1 MYWCPGFLLFQTNVT
16 KATCS
21 HFPCP
26 LFAEFVWEGICSW
39 RWEEITGG
47 KRPWDCPEGKE
58 RRRAQHGLRDLV
70 PQEKELG
77 GTGWRGMQESL
88 RKTLAQ
94 KVSHP
99 LCLLQQRK
107 WPHLL
112 EMEKEKHSAL
122 ACGIFRHAETGQA
135 RLEHGLWPVARSG
148 NTGVARHR
156 DRNV

>member
-1 MYWCPGFLLFQTNVT
+1 M
-16 KATCS
+16 
-21 HFPCP
+21 
-26 LFAEFVWEGICSW
+26 

-47 KRPWDCPEGKE
+47 RGPETVLKGRKGG
-58 RRRAQHGLRDLV
+58 RASTVLGTSFLKRRA
-70 PQEKELG
+70 
-77 GTGWRGMQESL
+77 GWDWLTWMQESL

-112 EMEKEKHSAL
+112 ECRREKHSAL
-122 ACGIFRHAETGQA
+122 HVEYLGMRDRQA

-156 DRNV
+156 DEMCRRDCSS